1 MTDGSDAPTM
11 DPAGVVHGSDSPSS
25 SGIVLRVVVSG
36 LEAMLA
42 VVLTLFGVIAAT
54 FCDGDETGTGI
65 CDGSSPRETVMLVAV
80 LLFGAVLAGGAV
92 GSVFSPALDRHR
104 IRYWVPAGALLLVV
118 GVAASVG
125 R

>member
-1 MTDGSDAPTM
+1 MTDTPGPPTM
-11 DPAGVVHGSDSPSS
+11 APAGVVRGADGPSS
-25 SGIVLRVVVSG
+25 PGVVLRVVVSAI
-36 LEAMLA
+36 EAMLA
-42 VVLTLFGVIAAT
+42 VVLTGFGVLAAT

-65 CDGSSPRETVMLVAV
+65 CDGSSPQETVMLVAV

-92 GSVFSPALDRHR
+92 ASVFSPELDRHR

-118 GVAASVG
+118 GVAANVG

>member
-1 MTDGSDAPTM
+1 MTDGPDPPTM
-11 DPAGVVHGSDSPSS
+11 DPAGVVHGSDGRSS
-25 SGIVLRVVVSG
+25 SGTVLRVVVSG

-42 VVLTLFGVIAAT
+42 VVLTGFGVLAAT

-92 GSVFSPALDRHR
+92 ASVFSPELDRHR

-118 GVAASVG
+118 GLAANAG